1 MRWTVGILVACLL
14 FAVAWPL
21 SGAVDLVAMK
31 KKEDERRKQIAKS
44 RIAVTDANVNSIS
57 AGKKKYG
64 FVQMES
70 DEPLPEEGAVE
81 GEAAAPAVAGGK
93 VDETK
98 QPSYWRDKQ
107 AELEERIA
115 TLKAE
120 IEAGQS
126 ELNKLW
132 SDFYIRNI
140 PAEQQAIRE
149 QISNLNAQIEQKKV
163 FVADTESQLEELLER
178 ARKAGVPPG
187 WLR

>member
-1 MRWTVGILVACLL
+1 MKWTVGILLACFL
-14 FAVAWPL
+14 FSGAVPL
-21 SGAVDLVAMK
+21 SGEVDLIAMK

-44 RIAVTDANVNSIS
+44 RIVVNDSNVNSIS
-57 AGKKKYG
+57 TGNKKYG

-70 DEPLPEEGAVE
+70 DEPPPEE
-81 GEAAAPAVAGGK
+81 GEAAAPTGTSSKA
-93 VDETK
+93 DETK
-98 QPSYWRDKQ
+98 QPSYWKDQ
-107 AELEERIA
+107 QTELEERIA
-115 TLKAE
+115 RLKGE
-120 IEAGQS
+120 MEAGQS

-149 QISNLNAQIEQKKV
+149 QISNLTAQIEQKKV
-163 FVADTESQLEELLER
+163 FVSEAESQLEDLLER